1 MTIPKNKKAPL
12 TQGRLQLQ
20 RSVSASLC
28 KGSWREAPGGLFL
41 CTPKPPFRAYKKA
54 PFFKKGSLFY
64 ENQASILRMSRKSVP
79 FISSM
84 STGWCSMM
92 QE

>member
-1 MTIPKNKKAPL
+1 MTIPKNKKAP
-12 TQGRLQLQ
+12 
-20 RSVSASLC
+20 LC

>member
-1 MTIPKNKKAPL
+1 MQRAP
-12 TQGRLQLQ
+12 
-20 RSVSASLC
+20 LC
-28 KGSWREAPGGLFL
+28 KGSWREAPEGLLL
-41 CTPKPPFRAYKKA
+41 CMPKLPFCAYKKA
-54 PFFKKGSLFY
+54 PLFKKGSLFY

>member
-1 MTIPKNKKAPL
+1 MTIPKNKKVP
-12 TQGRLQLQ
+12 
-20 RSVSASLC
+20 LC
-28 KGSWREAPGGLFL
+28 KGSWREAPEGLFL
-41 CTPKPPFRAYKKA
+41 CAPKPPFRAYKKA
-54 PFFKKGSLFY
+54 PLFKKGSLFN

-84 STGWCSMM
+84 STGWRSMM

>member
-12 TQGRLQLQ
+12 
-20 RSVSASLC
+20 C
-28 KGSWREAPGGLFL
+28 KGSRREAPEGLFH
-41 CTPKPPFRAYKKA
+41 CAPKPPFRAYKKA
-54 PFFKKGSLFY
+54 PHFKKGSLFY
-64 ENQASILRMSRKSVP
+64 ENQDSILRMSRKSVP

>member
-1 MTIPKNKKAPL
+1 MTIPKNKKVP
-12 TQGRLQLQ
+12 
-20 RSVSASLC
+20 LC
-28 KGSWREAPGGLFL
+28 KGSRREAPEGLSL
-41 CTPKPPFRAYKKA
+41 CAPKLPFRAYKKA
-54 PFFKKGSLFY
+54 PLFKKGSLFY
-64 ENQASILRMSRKSVP
+64 ENQDSILRMSRKSVP

>member
-1 MTIPKNKKAPL
+1 MTIPKIK
-12 TQGRLQLQ
+12 RLPCVRGAGAKRL
-20 RSVSASLC
+20 RGCFTA
-28 KGSWREAPGGLFL
+28 RRNH
-41 CTPKPPFRAYKKA
+41 PFRAYKKA
-54 PFFKKGSLFY
+54 PLFKKGSLFN